1 VHPRAP
7 RNRHP
12 GLLTRPP
19 CDQRGVAQGWTAIAI
34 DPIAQ
39 LRVLGDLLTAGLLS
53 QDEFDRQ
60 KAKVLDS

>member
-1 VHPRAP
+1 VHPRTP
-7 RNRHP
+7 RSRHL

-19 CDQRGVAQGWTAIAI
+19 CEQRGVEQSWTAIAI